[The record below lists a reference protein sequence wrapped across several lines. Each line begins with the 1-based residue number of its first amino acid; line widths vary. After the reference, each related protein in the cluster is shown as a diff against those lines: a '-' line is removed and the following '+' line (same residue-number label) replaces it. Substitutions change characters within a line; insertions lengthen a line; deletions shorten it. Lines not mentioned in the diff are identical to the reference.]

1 MIEQLI
7 NNALKYARGKDIW
20 IEFDEQSNQLYVKI
34 MESVLVRQTYLKYS
48 TKVIRGIMDNVKV
61 IQLGLAYLL

>member
-34 MESVLVRQTYLKYS
+34 MESVLVGQTYLKYS